1 MKEKQK
7 MGFRIPQ
14 VLLPAENVNLAK
26 WACVACDQYTSQ
38 PDYWKAVEKFVGTAP
53 STLHITLPEVY
64 LEDQDV
70 HARIQDMKETMHD
83 YIDGGILQQLP
94 QGVVLTERHLKG
106 KLRKGILLAMDLEQY
121 DYQIENRPLLR
132 ATEQTVLSRIPPR
145 AEIRRGAVVELPHIM
160 LMIDDEKD
168 SVIGPLHMQRN
179 TFPKLYDFDL
189 MMDGGRIEGWLVDKQ
204 KPIDE
209 MNEAFEKLPRHDNML
224 FCVGDGNHSLA
235 TAKAIWD
242 EAKEGLTPQEREDHP
257 LRFALCEIINLR
269 DKAVEFMPIHR
280 IMFGVNATACVQFVV
295 ERLREKGRKAKLIF
309 GRWRK
314 KIESDGTFQ
323 IPFLYHDGAGRIVI
337 EEPEHPLAIGEVQD
351 IFEEYLE
358 ENGSGIDYI
367 HGDDAFMELA
377 KQYDNLGFYF
387 EPMEKSEFFDM
398 IVKCGVLPKKTFS
411 LGEAEEKRYYLEGR
425 MLAPYETQEEIE
437 EDLAGE

>member
-106 KLRKGILLAMDLEQY
+106 KLLKGILLAMDLEQY

-145 AEIRRGAVVELPHIM
+145 AEIRRGAVV
-160 LMIDDEKD
+160 
-168 SVIGPLHMQRN
+168 
-179 TFPKLYDFDL
+179 
-189 MMDGGRIEGWLVDKQ
+189 
-204 KPIDE
+204 
-209 MNEAFEKLPRHDNML
+209 
-224 FCVGDGNHSLA
+224 
-235 TAKAIWD
+235 
-242 EAKEGLTPQEREDHP
+242 
-257 LRFALCEIINLR
+257 
-269 DKAVEFMPIHR
+269 
-280 IMFGVNATACVQFVV
+280 
-295 ERLREKGRKAKLIF
+295 
-309 GRWRK
+309 
-314 KIESDGTFQ
+314 
-323 IPFLYHDGAGRIVI
+323 
-337 EEPEHPLAIGEVQD
+337 
-351 IFEEYLE
+351 
-358 ENGSGIDYI
+358 
-367 HGDDAFMELA
+367 
-377 KQYDNLGFYF
+377 
-387 EPMEKSEFFDM
+387 
-398 IVKCGVLPKKTFS
+398 
-411 LGEAEEKRYYLEGR
+411 
-425 MLAPYETQEEIE
+425 
-437 EDLAGE
+437 

>member
-1 MKEKQK
+1 MKEKQE
-7 MGFRIPQ
+7 MGFQLPR
-14 VLLPAENVNLAK
+14 VLLPAENVNLVK

-38 PDYWKAVEKFVGTAP
+38 PDYWKSVEKFVGSAP
-53 STLHITLPEVY
+53 SMLRITLPEVY
-64 LEDQDV
+64 LEEEDV
-70 HARIQDMKETMHD
+70 HARIVAMKETMRD
-83 YIDGGILQQLP
+83 YIDNGTLVQLP
-94 QGVVLTERHLKG
+94 QGIVLTERHLKG

-121 DYQIENRPLLR
+121 DYRIENKPQLR

-145 AEIRRGAVVELPHIM
+145 AEIRRGAAVELPHIL
-160 LMIDDEKD
+160 LMMDDEKD

-179 TFPKLYDFDL
+179 TFPKLYDFEL
-189 MMDGGRIEGWLVDKQ
+189 MMDGGRIEGWLVDKP
-204 KPIDE
+204 KILDE
-209 MNEAFEKLPRHDNML
+209 MTAALAQLPRHDNML

-235 TAKAIWD
+235 TAKAIW
-242 EAKEGLTPQEREDHP
+242 EETKEELTQEEQQDHP
-257 LRFALCEIINLR
+257 LRYALCEIINLR

-280 IMFGVNATACVQFVV
+280 VLFGVNATACVQFVV
-295 ERLREKGRKAKLIF
+295 ERLRERGRKAKVIF

-314 KIESDGTFQ
+314 EIEHDGTFQ
-323 IPFLYHDGAGRIVI
+323 IPFLYRDGAGKIVI
-337 EEPEHPLAIGEVQD
+337 EDPQHPLAIGEVQE

-358 ENGSGIDYI
+358 QSGQGIDYI

-387 EPMEKSEFFDM
+387 EAMEKQSFFDM

-425 MLAPYETQEEIE
+425 MLAPFEIREEIQ
-437 EDLAGE
+437 DLAGE